1 VPWGKRPCTDDSIDY
16 LNHPACSWIDQ
27 DRPVID
33 NRVTIA
39 RGNAI
44 FPGDWVKDYPGG
56 RQDHSN
62 LRILAVAVRRAV
74 FAYHIV
80 VKARGLIGAQQAA
93 NPARDTANH
102 ATDRA
107 THGPAYGAAFGCATF
122 RAAGNSLSL
131 GRDRRGEQSRNH
143 GYFEFFCIVMSPCF
157 HPNAGL
163 NIGLRQKFPRR
174 GAAEIRIAGQ
184 FASWL
189 RRKSPACGSCVA
201 LAKFRGQ

>member
-1 VPWGKRPCTDDSIDY
+1 LALASHRKTIVTGTANKAGRLPWPGKRPCTDDSIDY

-102 ATDRA
+102 ATDRTA
-107 THGPAYGAAFGCATF
+107 NWPTYGTAFGCATF
-122 RAAGNSLSL
+122 RAGGDALSL
-131 GRDRRGEQSRNH
+131 DSEGRSDQSRNH
-143 GYFEFFCIVMSPCF
+143 GYSEFFLHHVSP
-157 HPNAGL
+157 
-163 NIGLRQKFPRR
+163 
-174 GAAEIRIAGQ
+174 
-184 FASWL
+184 
-189 RRKSPACGSCVA
+189 
-201 LAKFRGQ
+201 